1 MNPSLADLFGMVAVG
16 VTALGVVLAVG
27 LLVWTSVS
35 GFRRR
40 KAGDESS
47 GRPRALFQSSYRDI
61 NKDASP

>member
-1 MNPSLADLFGMVAVG
+1 MTASLADLFGIVAVG

-27 LLVWTSVS
+27 LVAWTSVA

-40 KAGDESS
+40 RPGDRFS
-47 GRPRALFQSSYRDI
+47 GRPRSLFQSSYRDI